1 MSAIKCHYEEQITE
15 NPQNGATDDYDYQY
29 EEYMLNQKPDLF
41 EEELPSCVRNMYR

>member
-29 EEYMLNQKPDLF
+29 EEYMLNQPKDLF
-41 EEELPSCVRNMYR
+41 EEELPAWMMGMYR